1 MYYNFRFMDA
11 ILKTN
16 IKGYLIDILIGK
28 GYNITYNEIYKKE
41 TLNKLEITQKNIKEK
56 IVKLLYLNKDNLTEF
71 EKSLVS
77 DDKILEKR

>member
-41 TLNKLEITQKNIKEK
+41 TIN
-56 IVKLLYLNKDNLTEF
+56 
-71 EKSLVS
+71 
-77 DDKILEKR
+77 